1 MGLRWANAASSS
13 LMRLHSFDDKTM
25 KNLHALALA
34 LCLQMSVASSTAL
47 ADTIDHSHIKELL
60 SQAGLSTPITHI
72 EPSDL
77 TGFGQITLAG
87 GSQLLISD
95 DLGYL
100 IQGTASA
107 NPSPSIPIAAE
118 VRRTLP
124 MGTPVSTAHKQAL
137 LANMTAMRDINDGA
151 AFYHTGIKGILWG
164 ISSLG
169 DTTFL
174 VSDDG
179 RYLMDGMMAGLKG
192 GKFQEHT
199 PLFEAAKNRHIL
211 SSLQSSMMAVYPA
224 KTSERAVLYV
234 VSDIHCPYCKILHD
248 RIEELSLQGITTKV
262 IGYPVYDE
270 SIEPMRQM
278 QCESD
283 NARRSALLSAAF
295 KGITPARAVCQG
307 TDPLADTARHILAL
321 DVTATPA
328 VYRADGSLFTGD
340 LQGEALYHF
349 LGLR

>member
-1 MGLRWANAASSS
+1 MN
-13 LMRLHSFDDKTM
+13 K
-25 KNLHALALA
+25 LHALALA
-34 LCLQMSVASSTAL
+34 LCLQMSVASSSAL

-107 NPSPSIPIAAE
+107 NPSPITPIAAE

-124 MGTPVSTAHKQAL
+124 IGTPVSTAHKQAL

-179 RYLMDGMMAGLKG
+179 RYLMDGMMASLKG

-199 PLFEAAKNRHIL
+199 PIFEAAKNRHIL
-211 SSLQSSMMAVYPA
+211 SSLQPSMMAVYPA

-270 SIEPMRQM
+270 SIEPMRQIW
-278 QCESD
+278 CESD
-283 NARRSALLSAAF
+283 NARRSTLLSAAF
-295 KGITPARAVCQG
+295 KGIKLNNRAACQG
-307 TDPLADTARHILAL
+307 ADPLTDTARHILAL

-340 LQGEALYHF
+340 LQGEALYQF